1 MRGCLITFV
10 LVQEWLQ
17 EDQDALLA
25 DVLHALQQ
33 VSSKC
38 SASSFW
44 PHSVAEALQQRKE
57 SGGLAE
63 GVAGDWQATS
73 TNYAFVNGSAD
84 QLCGSVFLSSVLETA
99 GSPLAAELSVSAAA
113 GSEQE
118 LTTASQSGPAEVLWE
133 QLGGLLNT
141 LAARLPAAWL
151 VRSASRAAS
160 DSRQSRDSGEFCHSL
175 ASSPAEA
182 HSRRQSGQ
190 TWLVAV
196 ARSQLAWWVHARDA
210 TSRAM
215 ERSACRAAAAVHGA
229 LPTPQVV
236 VHRRSAL
243 RFRLTWLG
251 LRLPRL
257 QGHVPLELVLPS
269 M

>member
-1 MRGCLITFV
+1 M
-10 LVQEWLQ
+10 
-17 EDQDALLA
+17 
-25 DVLHALQQ
+25 LHALQR

-44 PHSVAEALQQRKE
+44 PHSVAEALQHRKE
-57 SGGLAE
+57 SGALAE

-73 TNYAFVNGSAD
+73 TSNALANGSAD

-99 GSPLAAELSVSAAA
+99 GSPLATELSMPAAA
-113 GSEQE
+113 GSKQE
-118 LTTASQSGPAEVLWE
+118 LTTASQSGPAEALWE

-160 DSRQSRDSGEFCHSL
+160 DSRQSRNSEESCHSL

-182 HSRRQSGQ
+182 HSMRQYGQ

-196 ARSQLAWWVHARDA
+196 ARSQVAWWAHARDA
-210 TSRAM
+210 ASRAM

-243 RFRLTWLG
+243 RFRLMWLG
-251 LRLPRL
+251 LRLPQP
-257 QGHVPLELVLPS
+257 QGHAPLELVLPS